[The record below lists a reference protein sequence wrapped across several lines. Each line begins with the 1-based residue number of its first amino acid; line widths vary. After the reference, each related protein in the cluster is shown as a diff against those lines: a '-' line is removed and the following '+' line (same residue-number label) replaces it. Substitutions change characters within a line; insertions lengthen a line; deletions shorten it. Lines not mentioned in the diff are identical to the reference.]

1 MVQPSRHHVV
11 AMGASSGGL
20 EALMEIVAGLPA
32 DLFGAE
38 AE

>member
-11 AMGASSGGL
+11 AIGASSGGL
-20 EALMEIVAGLPA
+20 EALIEIVAGL
-32 DLFGAE
+32 GVE